1 MDINA
6 IEGLIKN
13 IEKLGV
19 AGGKIM
25 ADGKVDLADLPHAVA
40 LLSDVNEMIENFKN
54 LKEAIG
60 EIKDIDSAE
69 AIAIVQKL
77 YEAGKN
83 IEEAVK

>member
-25 ADGKVDLADLPHAVA
+25 ADGKVDLNDLPHAVA
-40 LLSDVNEMIENFKN
+40 LLSDVQEMINNFK
-54 LKEAIG
+54 KIGEAVG

-69 AIAIVQKL
+69 AVAVIQKL
-77 YEAGKN
+77 YEAGKA
-83 IEEAVK
+83 IEEANR